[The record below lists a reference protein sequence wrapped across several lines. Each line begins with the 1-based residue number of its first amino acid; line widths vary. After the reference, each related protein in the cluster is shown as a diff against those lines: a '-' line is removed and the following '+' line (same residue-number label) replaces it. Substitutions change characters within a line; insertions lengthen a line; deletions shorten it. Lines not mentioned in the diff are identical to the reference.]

1 MINNK
6 DCLEDNINEV
16 NKILSNQSIH
26 RYLNMVF
33 EQGILQH
40 KNRTKIGEKYEIET
54 YPASKGFSKIREIGN
69 IICNKKKLWPNG
81 VSADVILAQRIPVIK
96 IKNLILTLKST
107 KNPGLLWKKPK
118 DYMKQYSKLNNGL
131 TPQIEIENQ
140 DLHESLN
147 KLEVNLGAKYYGIL
161 AYKLGS
167 DDTLEN
173 MQVIFLSDN
182 ADKIVHT
189 VDIPIIS
196 TASKIIHEDK
206 SLKGNIEENKGES
219 LRNKIELK

>member
-16 NKILSNQSIH
+16 NKILSNSSIY
-26 RYLNMVF
+26 RYLNMIF
-33 EQGILQH
+33 EQGMLQY
-40 KNRTKIGEKYEIET
+40 KNRTKIGERYEIET

-69 IICNKKKLWPNG
+69 IICNKKEFWPDG
-81 VSADVILAQRIPVIK
+81 VSADVILSQKIPVIK
-96 IKNLILTLKST
+96 IKNIILTLKST
-107 KNPGLLWKKPK
+107 KNPDVLWKKPK

-131 TPQIEIENQ
+131 TPQIEIINQ
-140 DLHESLN
+140 DLYENLN

-167 DDTLEN
+167 DSVLEN

-182 ADKIVHT
+182 ADKIVHI
-189 VDIPIIS
+189 VDIPVIS
-196 TASKIIHEDK
+196 TADKIIPENK
-206 SLKGNIEENKGES
+206 SLKDKIEENKGES

>member
-16 NKILSNQSIH
+16 NKILSNSSIH

-33 EQGILQH
+33 EQGIVQH
-40 KNRTKIGEKYEIET
+40 KNRGNIGEKYEIQT
-54 YPASKGFSKIREIGN
+54 YPSSRGFSKIAEIGN
-69 IICNKKKLWPNG
+69 IICNKKDLWPDG
-81 VSADVILAQRIPVIK
+81 VSADVILAQRIPAIK
-96 IKNLILTLKST
+96 AKNIILTLKST

-118 DYMKQYSKLNNGL
+118 DYMKKYSKLNNGI
-131 TPQIEIENQ
+131 TPQIEIVNK
-140 DLHESLN
+140 DLQESLN
-147 KLEVNLGAKYYGIL
+147 ELEVNLGAKYYGIL

-167 DDTLEN
+167 DDVLEN

-196 TASKIIHEDK
+196 TAGKIPTK
-206 SLKGNIEENKGES
+206 NRSLKDNIETNKGES